1 MRSCAYLLLGCLVY
15 SPFTL
20 AKTDWT
26 PIFASM
32 QKNCN
37 FHSEDLPKLFANL
50 PDQYQSSVQSSRLS
64 QNKQYTI
71 KKMTLKNA
79 QAFGYPLIA
88 VELGLKKVGLGDYLT
103 LYFANKNFVK
113 LKTKFYYE
121 LNDAKIYAGQQQEL
135 SVVYETGEEIF
146 INTDINSYD
155 IGVEDVGVSLKFNP
169 KTKTLTCLSNL
180 YRVDKN

>member
-1 MRSCAYLLLGCLVY
+1 MKSCAYLLLGCLMY
-15 SPFTL
+15 SPLAL

-32 QKNCN
+32 QKNCD
-37 FHSEDLPKLFANL
+37 FHSEDLSKLFASL
-50 PDQYQSSVQSSRLS
+50 PAQYQSSVQLSRQS
-64 QNKQYTI
+64 QNEQYTI
-71 KKMTLKNA
+71 TKMTLKNA
-79 QAFGYPLIA
+79 QVFGYHLTG

-121 LNDAKIYAGQQQEL
+121 LNDAKIYAGQQQEW

-146 INTDINSYD
+146 INTDVNGYD

-169 KTKTLTCLSNL
+169 KAKTLTCLSNR
-180 YRVDKN
+180 YRTDES